1 MKKGHAG
8 NTVTAYDEGNMK
20 HGSSAVLLMQNIA
33 SSIRSHGPTD
43 YDHQLLYTLA
53 EKK

>member
-20 HGSSAVLLMQNIA
+20 HGSSAVLLMQSIA
-33 SSIRSHGPTD
+33 SSIRDTQVTQS
-43 YDHQLLYTLA
+43 QLMMKET
-53 EKK
+53 